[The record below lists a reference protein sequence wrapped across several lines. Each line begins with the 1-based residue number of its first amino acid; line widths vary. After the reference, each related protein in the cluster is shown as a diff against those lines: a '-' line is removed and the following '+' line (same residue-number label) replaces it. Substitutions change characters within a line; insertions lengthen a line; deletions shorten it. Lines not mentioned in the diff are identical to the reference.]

1 MSYIIEYLKHSFDL
15 QPGNFYDLG
24 SGSGKG
30 VLAAS
35 LIYPF
40 DKCIGIESLNGLNE
54 IGIDMI
60 KNHDTTFPEIFN
72 KNKKLFDNI
81 KQIPKLECIN
91 GDFLKQK
98 LDNVSLILANSTCF
112 TSELMTSLREKVEKE
127 CKKGSIV
134 ITFSKQLSGLSSE
147 WEIQPGFRRL
157 MTWGIAT
164 VYIHK
169 KKF

>member
-1 MSYIIEYLKHSFDL
+1 M
-15 QPGNFYDLG
+15 
-24 SGSGKG
+24 
-30 VLAAS
+30 
-35 LIYPF
+35 
-40 DKCIGIESLNGLNE
+40 
-54 IGIDMI
+54 
-60 KNHDTTFPEIFN
+60 IFN

-112 TSELMTSLREKVEKE
+112 TSEPMTSLREKVEKE

-157 MTWGIAT
+157 MTWGTAT

>member
-40 DKCIGIESLNGLNE
+40 DKCIGIEFLNGLNE

-60 KNHDTTFPEIFN
+60 KN
-72 KNKKLFDNI
+72 KKLFDNI
-81 KQIPKLECIN
+81 KQIPKCIN

-147 WEIQPGFRRL
+147 WEIQPGFRR
-157 MTWGIAT
+157 
-164 VYIHK
+164 
-169 KKF
+169 

>member
-1 MSYIIEYLKHSFDL
+1 
-15 QPGNFYDLG
+15 
-24 SGSGKG
+24 
-30 VLAAS
+30 
-35 LIYPF
+35 
-40 DKCIGIESLNGLNE
+40 
-54 IGIDMI
+54 MI

-81 KQIPKLECIN
+81 KEIPKLECIN

-98 LDNVSLILANSTCF
+98 LENVSLNSTCF

-134 ITFSKQLSGLSSE
+134 ITFSKQLNGLSSE